1 MIVENV
7 FEKIIYPHPQIT
19 KRFPQESK
27 IFPIVPIKLLP
38 VKNKYNNLSYNEET
52 YSFGISIE
60 IYTID
65 LNVEGKRRLQSYHIE
80 ISGNYRDQS

>member
-7 FEKIIYPHPQIT
+7 FEKIIYPQLKEYVEKKSIYHPQIT

-60 IYTID
+60 II
-65 LNVEGKRRLQSYHIE
+65 L
-80 ISGNYRDQS
+80 

>member
-7 FEKIIYPHPQIT
+7 FEKIIYPQLKEYVEKKSIYHPQIT

-38 VKNKYNNLSYNEET
+38 VKNKYNNFLKA
-52 YSFGISIE
+52 
-60 IYTID
+60 YTIFLIYD
-65 LNVEGKRRLQSYHIE
+65 IIKYI
-80 ISGNYRDQS
+80 